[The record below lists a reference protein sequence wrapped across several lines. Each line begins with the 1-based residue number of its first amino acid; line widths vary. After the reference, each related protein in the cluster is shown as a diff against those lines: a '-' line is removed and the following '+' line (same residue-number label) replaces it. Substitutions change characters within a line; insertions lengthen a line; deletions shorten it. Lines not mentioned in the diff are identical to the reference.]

1 MAGRSDAVHRLGDS
15 QPQPVWGPR
24 DRRGC
29 GHGARHTEAGGALRD
44 PDPQPHTE
52 HGEAIYDPFAGSGT
66 ALIAAERLGRSCYAM
81 ELVPEYVQRII
92 DRWEAFTG
100 QTASKVAGS

>member
-29 GHGARHTEAGGALRD
+29 RHGARHTEPVALFEIPIRN
-44 PDPQPHTE
+44 HTE

-66 ALIAAERLGRSCYAM
+66 VLMAAERLGRCCYAM
-81 ELVPEYVQRII
+81 ELVPEHVQRII

-100 QTASKVAGS
+100 QTAIKVAGS